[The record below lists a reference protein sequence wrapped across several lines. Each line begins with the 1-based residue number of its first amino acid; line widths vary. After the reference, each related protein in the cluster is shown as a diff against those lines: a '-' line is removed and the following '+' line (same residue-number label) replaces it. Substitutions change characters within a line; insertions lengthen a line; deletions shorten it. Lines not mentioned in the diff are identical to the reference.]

1 MPAGYSD
8 MVAQRGDDVGTLA
21 PRDKPQVL
29 VAAKSAKGARPMRDA
44 AEPRKRLSFAEQ
56 HALKTSPARI
66 NGLNAEIKRLELC
79 LPIQISIQA
88 TARRLPPRVRRSQ
101 RFSPSSPRQRKSGS
115 GSSFCARK

>member
-66 NGLNAEIKRLELC
+66 NGLNAEIKRLERL
-79 LPIQISIQA
+79 LADFRFLYKRPRGVY
-88 TARRLPPRVRRSQ
+88 RR
-101 RFSPSSPRQRKSGS
+101 G
-115 GSSFCARK
+115 